1 MSIRKEHLMIG
12 KINNYYNFRK
22 IINALVFKNE
32 KVLLNFRKGF

>member
-22 IINALVFKNE
+22 IINALVFKN
-32 KVLLNFRKGF
+32 KKILLSFKKGI